1 MERGWLCCLGQEEQR
16 GAEEVSK
23 RDTRIRTMGKWM
35 ADSKQ
40 AAPNGQTGFLA
51 QGVRL
56 EGTLELASAFR
67 IDGEV
72 KGPVR
77 CQERLVLGENGWVE
91 GEIEAAIVSVAG
103 RVSGSVTG
111 RDRVEILPSGVVE
124 GEVYTPSLVIEA
136 GGVLEGHC
144 HMRADGKPAKAV
156 RPPDG
161 ATPRPSGSR
170 RAARN

>member
-23 RDTRIRTMGKWM
+23 RDTRTRTTGKWT

-40 AAPNGQTGFLA
+40 AAPNGQTGYLA

-91 GEIEAAIVSVAG
+91 GEIEAAIVSVTPKMTSQSAG
-103 RVSGSVTG
+103 RMGFSTTEVGDLVAQAVT
-111 RDRVEILPSGVVE
+111 DAE
-124 GEVYTPSLVIEA
+124 
-136 GGVLEGHC
+136 
-144 HMRADGKPAKAV
+144 
-156 RPPDG
+156 
-161 ATPRPSGSR
+161 
-170 RAARN
+170 

>member
-1 MERGWLCCLGQEEQR
+1 ME
-16 GAEEVSK
+16 
-23 RDTRIRTMGKWM
+23 KWM
-35 ADSKQ
+35 GDSKQ
-40 AAPNGQTGFLA
+40 ATPNGQMGFLA

-77 CQERLVLGENGWVE
+77 CQERLIFGENGWVE

-103 RVSGSVTG
+103 KISGSVTG

-124 GEVYTPSLVIEA
+124 GEVYTPSLVIKA

-144 HMRADGKPAKAV
+144 HMRADGKPAKTV
-156 RPPDG
+156 RPPNG

-170 RAARN
+170 QAARN

>member
-56 EGTLELASAFR
+56 EGTLDLASAFR

-77 CQERLVLGENGWVE
+77 CQERLVLPKPQATASASCTSPPE
-91 GEIEAAIVSVAG
+91 G
-103 RVSGSVTG
+103 T
-111 RDRVEILPSGVVE
+111 
-124 GEVYTPSLVIEA
+124 
-136 GGVLEGHC
+136 
-144 HMRADGKPAKAV
+144 PAKTTCPKVSDERRPSHPPSSVSPAQPGAPV
-156 RPPDG
+156 RP
-161 ATPRPSGSR
+161 GSLPLAFCHAESAS
-170 RAARN
+170 AA